1 MAAPGLLL
9 SVAVRFGE
17 PGPHGIRR
25 KEAAMFAGKKAAVTG
40 AIALGAIALGFLAV
54 GFVVSNQAAFAKNY
68 VHDQLAEKHITFTP
82 VAGLFPDQKKVA
94 CLVQNAGK
102 PLVTGKQAECYA
114 RYQIGLDLLMIDN
127 GKTYFQDHYAA
138 YLLRLK
144 AQQAAAQDPNSPATQ
159 ALVQQSAAFS
169 QKAEDIF
176 DGETMRGLL
185 LTAYGF
191 SAIGDRGAQAA
202 TACFV
207 IAGVLTVGAGVW
219 LWLGRRRHQSSEA
232 AAIPMPA
239 AA

>member
-1 MAAPGLLL
+1 M
-9 SVAVRFGE
+9 R
-17 PGPHGIRR
+17 
-25 KEAAMFAGKKAAVTG
+25 KAAITG
-40 AIALGAIALGFLAV
+40 TIVLGIIALGFLALGSV
-54 GFVVSNQAAFAKNY
+54 LTNQANYAKNY

-82 VAGLFPDQKKVA
+82 VVGLLPDQKKVP

-102 PLVTGKQAECYA
+102 QLVTGAQAECYA
-114 RYQIGLDLLMIDN
+114 KYQIGLDLLMIDN

-144 AQQAAAQDPNSPATQ
+144 AQQAVANDPSSPATQ
-159 ALVQQSAAFS
+159 QLVRQSAAFS

-191 SAIGDRGAQAA
+191 SLFGDRGAMAA

-207 IAGVLTVGAGVW
+207 IAGVLASAAGVS
-219 LWLGRRRHQSSEA
+219 LLFGLRRRQPADAIADRLPVA
-232 AAIPMPA
+232 A
-239 AA
+239 